1 MEAILP
7 NINVL
12 IVQMLTFALG
22 MAAIWKLYIVPLRGH
37 LKARR
42 EGIAK
47 SLEGAETARRE
58 ALELRAQLHADRVRM
73 AEDLKT
79 ARQEAREEVAKLRA
93 ELMAKAVA
101 QQDALLKQARA
112 QIESESARAVAELR
126 GYAADLV
133 VQATSAMVGKR
144 LDSGAD
150 RALAEKLVAAVKISK
165 N

>member
-7 NINVL
+7 NYQVL

-22 MAAIWKLYIVPLRGH
+22 MAAIWKLYIVPLRAH

-47 SLEGAETARRE
+47 SLEGAEAARRE
-58 ALELRAQLHADRVRM
+58 AEELRTQLAADRVRM
-73 AEDLKT
+73 AEDLK
-79 ARQEAREEVAKLRA
+79 ASRQEARDEVAKLRA

-112 QIESESARAVAELR
+112 QIESESVRAVAELR

-133 VQATSAMVGKR
+133 VQATSAMLAKR

-150 RALAEKLVAAVKISK
+150 RVLAEKLVAAAKISK